1 MLNLK
6 NKDEREAFIIDYK
19 NWTGN
24 DGVTKLG
31 IWKSIPEL
39 DLNFYRYD
47 FDNGAALIVTEYKE
61 YKTIY
66 GSDLWTRTKDFKKD
80 FVTEHKFCL
89 ILSENDTYVDNAHTS
104 GVIYHRTYTLNGCSM
119 GTVVDYMTKN
129 RLFL

>member
-6 NKDEREAFIIDYK
+6 NKDERETFVKDYK

-24 DGVTKLG
+24 DGETKLG

-47 FDNGAALIVTEYKE
+47 FDNGAALIVTEFKE
-61 YKTIY
+61 YKTVY
-66 GSDLWTRTKDFKKD
+66 GSDFRSNKKD

-89 ILSENDTYVDNAHTS
+89 IIPENDTYTDNSHTF
-104 GVIYHRTYTLNGCSM
+104 GEIWHRTYTLNGCSM

-129 RLFL
+129 RLCL